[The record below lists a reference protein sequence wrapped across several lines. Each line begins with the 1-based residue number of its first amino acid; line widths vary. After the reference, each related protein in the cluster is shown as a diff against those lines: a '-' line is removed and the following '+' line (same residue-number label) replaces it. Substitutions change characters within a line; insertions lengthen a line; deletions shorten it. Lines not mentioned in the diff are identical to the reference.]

1 MCIWIHIP
9 QLEAREISAKRTFID
24 VDHVIFAFGVVC
36 SNSSREIERSLL
48 NPCKMFYSSDFS
60 PTSSECESEI
70 SLVNELVEFDSC
82 SNSVQLL
89 ATEEETSSRMQR
101 EFVLKRLN
109 KGAVSAPIFSRASSE
124 WMVWSLKWNL
134 YLNFSNFRMIRC
146 IKLTGNVYVLL
157 LRWLRKYFSLK
168 HTMSVNKHSTA
179 VDFDRIL

>member
-1 MCIWIHIP
+1 MVIFFLFLRQKTSNWFPNNINGTKLEQYRHVYLNP
-9 QLEAREISAKRTFID
+9 YTPPHLEAREISAKRTFIY

-82 SNSVQLL
+82 SNSVELL

-124 WMVWSLKWNL
+124 
-134 YLNFSNFRMIRC
+134 
-146 IKLTGNVYVLL
+146 
-157 LRWLRKYFSLK
+157 
-168 HTMSVNKHSTA
+168 
-179 VDFDRIL
+179 